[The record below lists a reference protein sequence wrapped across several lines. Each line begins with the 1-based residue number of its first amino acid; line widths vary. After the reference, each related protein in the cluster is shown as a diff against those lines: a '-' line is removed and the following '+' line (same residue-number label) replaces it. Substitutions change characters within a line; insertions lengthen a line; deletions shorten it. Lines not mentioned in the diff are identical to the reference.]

1 MKRLLVSSC
10 SLLLALGLS
19 VLAAGQGGSAGQ
31 GSTSAEAAKPEARV
45 ETRPAAKGKKSVP
58 IAITPERE
66 AAAITFVERN
76 HAELAGLLGSLKAN
90 QPKQYEQAI
99 REIFR
104 VTERLAG
111 VQERDPLLY
120 ELEVKL
126 WTAQSQV
133 QLLAA
138 RLKMSDR
145 DEGRQD
151 DYRQQLREAL
161 SMQIAARLEVL
172 KHQREQASERLAK
185 MDREIKQIEESREQA
200 IEKQLDVLTRMNKN
214 KTKAGGGNASSNAKN
229 AAKRPGKVNER
240 KAAE

>member
-1 MKRLLVSSC
+1 MKRLLVSLC
-10 SLLLALGLS
+10 SLLL
-19 VLAAGQGGSAGQ
+19 VAAAYVVGAGQ
-31 GSTSAEAAKPEARV
+31 GSTSADSTKGDAKSEPRSAAR
-45 ETRPAAKGKKSVP
+45 AKKNVP

-66 AAAITFVERN
+66 AAATTFVERN
-76 HAELAGLLGSLKAN
+76 HGELAGLLGSLKAN

-99 REIFR
+99 REIYR
-104 VTERLAG
+104 VTERLAS
-111 VQERDPLLY
+111 VQERDPLMY

-161 SMQIAARLEVL
+161 SAQIAARLEVL
-172 KHQREQASERLAK
+172 KHQRQQASERLAK
-185 MDREIKQIEESREQA
+185 MDREIKQIEDGREQA
-200 IEKQLDVLTRMNKN
+200 IEKQLGVLTRMNKN
-214 KTKAGGGNASSNAKN
+214 KANAGGGR
-229 AAKRPGKVNER
+229 AADATKRRGKVSER
-240 KAAE
+240 KAGE